1 MFILIFCQLP
11 EAKLLVSIP
20 PAHMQVATLI
30 LTEIVSI
37 ENKKVIA
44 AVEVTMMKKDDDYD
58 DGDYHDHELRRAG
71 GSEFRAKQLNLP
83 LLLVLGFSV
92 NPKP

>member
-1 MFILIFCQLP
+1 
-11 EAKLLVSIP
+11 
-20 PAHMQVATLI
+20 
-30 LTEIVSI
+30 
-37 ENKKVIA
+37 
-44 AVEVTMMKKDDDYD
+44 MMKKDDDYD